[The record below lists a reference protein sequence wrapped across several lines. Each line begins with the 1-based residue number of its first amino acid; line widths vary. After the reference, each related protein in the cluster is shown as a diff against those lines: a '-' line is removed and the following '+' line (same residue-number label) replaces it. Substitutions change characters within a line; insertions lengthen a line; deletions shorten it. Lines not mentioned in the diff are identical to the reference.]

1 MLFTVLFRIFKL
13 AANALFNLVIL
24 ADISKPHA
32 LSRPIRFKLNRVQCE
47 TDVIHLLYCLCVD
60 SHAFSLA
67 VILTLYCF
75 FVSKFWSIVISVKQ
89 YLSYRIPKQ
98 PIVNCLFLPLSS
110 FRYPFLLF
118 LQNFSQQ
125 CSPFTST
132 RHSYCLINSIFIS
145 IIFFHQ
151 FYTLDFI
158 SIFIVDVFPSWNAT
172 RLENRLTNCQHK
184 VCIPEFLSPNLIKWC
199 VGSKF

>member
-1 MLFTVLFRIFKL
+1 MLFIVLFRIFKL

-32 LSRPIRFKLNRVQCE
+32 LSRPIRFKLNRVHCE
-47 TDVIHLLYCLCVD
+47 TDVIHLLYCLCVY

-89 YLSYRIPKQ
+89 YLSYRISKQ

-110 FRYPFLLF
+110 FRYPFYCFFKTFLTSVPHLL
-118 LQNFSQQ
+118 LLVIVTVSLTRFSFRLF
-125 CSPFTST
+125 SSTSFILWIPYQFSLWT
-132 RHSYCLINSIFIS
+132 FSRHGM
-145 IIFFHQ
+145 Q
-151 FYTLDFI
+151 RDWRTD
-158 SIFIVDVFPSWNAT
+158 
-172 RLENRLTNCQHK
+172 
-184 VCIPEFLSPNLIKWC
+184 
-199 VGSKF
+199 